1 MRSQA
6 TAWEWVQYSRW
17 PKVDARGSCRVTVA
31 PLWVMG
37 RVSRGG
43 ACLAV
48 ITVSPPV
55 PRQAR
60 TE

>member
-6 TAWEWVQYSRW
+6 TAWAWVQYSRC
-17 PKVDARGSCRVTVA
+17 PRMDARGCCRVTVA
-31 PLWVMG
+31 PLRVMG

-43 ACLAV
+43 AWRAV
-48 ITVSPPV
+48 ITVSPPAS
-55 PRQAR
+55 RQAR